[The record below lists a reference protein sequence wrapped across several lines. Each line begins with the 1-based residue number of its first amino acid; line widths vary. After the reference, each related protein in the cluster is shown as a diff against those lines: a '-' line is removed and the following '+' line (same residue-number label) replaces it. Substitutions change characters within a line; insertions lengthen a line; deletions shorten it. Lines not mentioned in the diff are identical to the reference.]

1 MDEYD
6 DRMLEYKNTEMDN
19 RVRGIETV
27 DTLDESHDG
36 SVRKLT

>member
-1 MDEYD
+1 MDEYND
-6 DRMLEYKNTEMDN
+6 GMLEYKNTETDD
-19 RVRGIETV
+19 RVRGIEMV